1 MVFAT
6 WRQCAPRLTHASLG
20 PPESKSQTAPRSVQP
35 FLGDRCKT
43 LRPILSDRCL
53 SVCQSVTLVYCG
65 QTAGWIKMP
74 LGVEVGLG
82 PGHIVLDE
90 NPAPRKGA
98 QQPPVFGPCLLWP
111 NVDQDATRRHYLTW
125 GPSSP
130 RKGAQQPPLF
140 GPCLLRPTGWMYQDS
155 SWYGDRRRPRL
166 HCVRWGRSSP
176 TERGTAAPP
185 SAHFYCG
192 QTVAHILLSS
202 CCTAH
207 NRESLYFTTG
217 TGRPFPLKIAPSYE
231 GSGPPSNT

>member
-6 WRQCAPRLTHASLG
+6 WRQCAPHLTHASLG

-176 TERGTAAPP
+176 HGKGHSSPP
-185 SAHFYCG
+185 PLFGAF
-192 QTVAHILLSS
+192 LLWP
-202 CCTAH
+202 
-207 NRESLYFTTG
+207 N
-217 TGRPFPLKIAPSYE
+217 GRPYTAELLLHSSQQRVAIFYN
-231 GSGPPSNT
+231 GNGPPLSPQNCPFL